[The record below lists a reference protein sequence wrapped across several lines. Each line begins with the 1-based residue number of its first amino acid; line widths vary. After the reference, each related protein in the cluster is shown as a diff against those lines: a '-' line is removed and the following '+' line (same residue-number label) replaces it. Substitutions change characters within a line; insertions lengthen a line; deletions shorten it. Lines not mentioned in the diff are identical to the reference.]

1 MKRLLTKFMNKYSW
15 IIRDNEGSDIMAS
28 NLCWSTKE
36 KAKQDFEEA
45 KKAINSFSDNDE
57 WEEE

>member
-1 MKRLLTKFMNKYSW
+1 
-15 IIRDNEGSDIMAS
+15 MAS

-36 KAKQDFEEA
+36 KAIKDFEEA
-45 KKAINSFSDNDE
+45 KKAINSFSSNDE